1 MKYFWDVY
9 ERKVYDIYGLLSSGY
24 STCFLR
30 DNGIVIPITHEHGE
44 RHCILIKDGKY
55 RVVKK
60 KKGYDYKKYVRNL
73 TYRGWKIIKYFDE
86 KDLRN
91 IEEV

>member
-30 DNGIVIPITHEHGE
+30 DNGIIIPIIHEHG
-44 RHCILIKDGKY
+44 
-55 RVVKK
+55 
-60 KKGYDYKKYVRNL
+60 
-73 TYRGWKIIKYFDE
+73 
-86 KDLRN
+86 
-91 IEEV
+91 